1 MRLRRLSSAALVLTA
16 GLGLLTP
23 GLLTP
28 AAQAAEPVPN
38 QAGGTCQPPQTGV
51 PLPVTSDHG
60 VLQAQVFDRQ
70 VPDPSVYA
78 GRVGF
83 VWGALKAAQ
92 PDGVL
97 ASSYVTAF
105 RNAPA
110 RQFTPEWFK
119 TNHPDWIEYTAD
131 RTTPAWEFNNQ
142 VYTPIDI
149 SNPAVRQWYI
159 TNLLDPAIAAGFKV
173 IAVDNIGVRNDFKV
187 SGHYDA
193 NGAWVQQFGTDPKDP
208 AWVGDVLDWLRFLRD
223 YLHSRGVAVAFNLT
237 FNGSLHDEFQDKSPE
252 YIAALDEMIDIS
264 DIWLNEQGF
273 TVHRVENVTD
283 DEWQLMF
290 DLLRRHRCKPAVILN
305 KLPTDYWYESTPAQR
320 QWVVANYFLYRESPT
335 MLESTG
341 RKDYAAFNEIPE
353 MTADLGPAITPPVH
367 RGPTLWTR
375 LYRDGLAVVNPTSTH
390 PAQLS
395 LPAGTWTDLHGTQYT
410 GNITIPAN
418 TGLVLKKN

>member
-1 MRLRRLSSAALVLTA
+1 MRLRRMSSAALVFA
-16 GLGLLTP
+16 VGLGLLTP
-23 GLLTP
+23 T
-28 AAQAAEPVPN
+28 AQASEPNRSGGGCPAP
-38 QAGGTCQPPQTGV
+38 QADV
-51 PLPVTSDHG
+51 PLPVTRDHG

-83 VWGALKAAQ
+83 VWAALQSAQ
-92 PDGVL
+92 PAGVL

-110 RQFTPEWFK
+110 REYTPEWFK

-131 RTTPAWEFNNQ
+131 RATPAWEFNNQ

-149 SNPAVRQWYI
+149 SNPAVRQWYTSTLI
-159 TNLLDPAIAAGFKV
+159 DPAIAAGFKV

-193 NGAWVQQFGTDPKDP
+193 NGQWVQQFGTDPKDP
-208 AWVGDVLDWLRFLRD
+208 AWVADVLDWLRYLRD
-223 YLHSRGVAVAFNLT
+223 YAHARGVAVAFNLT

-252 YIAALDEMIDIS
+252 YIADLDQMIDIS

-290 DLLRRHRCKPAVILN
+290 DLLRRHRCKPSVVMN
-305 KLPTDYWYESTPAQR
+305 KLPTAYWNEATPEQR
-320 QWVVANYFLYRESPT
+320 QWVVANYLLYREAPA

-341 RKDYAAFNEIPE
+341 TKDYAAFNEIPE
-353 MTADLGPAITPPVH
+353 MAADLGTAITPPVR
-367 RGPTLWTR
+367 RGPALWTR
-375 LYRDGLAVVNPTSTH
+375 LYREGMTVVNPSSTQS
-390 PAQLS
+390 AQLS
-395 LPAGTWTDLHGTQYT
+395 LPQGTWTDLHNIQYS
-410 GNITIPAN
+410 GHITIPAN
-418 TGLVLKKN
+418 TGLVLKKS

>member
-1 MRLRRLSSAALVLTA
+1 MRLRRMSSAALVVA
-16 GLGLLTP
+16 VGLGLLTP
-23 GLLTP
+23 T
-28 AAQAAEPVPN
+28 AQASEPSWSGGGCPAP
-38 QAGGTCQPPQTGV
+38 QADV

-83 VWGALKAAQ
+83 VWAALQSAQ
-92 PDGVL
+92 PSGVL

-110 RQFTPEWFK
+110 REYTPEWFK
-119 TNHPDWIEYTAD
+119 TNHPDWIEYTPD

-149 SNPAVRQWYI
+149 SNPAVRQWYTSTLI
-159 TNLLDPAIAAGFKV
+159 DPAIAAGFKV
-173 IAVDNIGVRNDFKV
+173 IAVDNIGVRNDFNV

-193 NGAWVQQFGTDPKDP
+193 NGQWVQQFGTDPKDP
-208 AWVGDVLDWLRFLRD
+208 AWVADVLDWLRYLRD
-223 YLHSRGVAVAFNLT
+223 YAHARGVAVAFNLT
-237 FNGSLHDEFQDKSPE
+237 FNGSLHDQFQDKSPE
-252 YIAALDEMIDIS
+252 YIADLDQMIDIS

-290 DLLRRHRCKPAVILN
+290 DLLRRHRCKPSVVMN
-305 KLPTDYWYESTPAQR
+305 KLPTAYWNEATPEQR
-320 QWVVANYFLYRESPT
+320 QWVVANYLLYREAPA

-341 RKDYAAFNEIPE
+341 SKDYAAFNEIPE
-353 MTADLGPAITPPVH
+353 MAADLGTAITPPVR
-367 RGPTLWTR
+367 RGPVLWTR
-375 LYRDGLAVVNPTSTH
+375 LYREGMTVVNPSSTQ
-390 PAQLS
+390 PANLS
-395 LPAGTWTDLHGTQYT
+395 LPHGTWTDLHGVQYS
-410 GNITIPAN
+410 GHIIVAAN